1 MDYQNCELL
10 LFGQDEKLTNEL
22 EDTGMRIHALSGSGY
37 YESLRRILKETSASC
52 FITVAAADHFSAQD
66 ILQVAGFLLA
76 DPEKV
81 YAGERRMPDKKA
93 LPQTVY
99 GFLSGIETKDIT
111 TSLYGV
117 PREVLEALAALK
129 KPKDASLF
137 QNIPLQARSKGI
149 AVETVPAETV
159 QEETPGWSVLLS
171 TTKLYQVFIKFSIA
185 AFIAYL
191 VDIGTFY
198 LFQKLFSGLDDEF
211 KILTATVLSRIL
223 CSVATYL
230 LNRGAVFN
238 SGAKSAGT
246 VVRFIILAVGQL
258 IASWLLVW
266 GIGSLLGGGDAVN
279 KILKIIVDLVI
290 FLASFTIQ
298 RDWVFKESK
307 GLLK

>member
-1 MDYQNCELL
+1 M
-10 LFGQDEKLTNEL
+10 
-22 EDTGMRIHALSGSGY
+22 
-37 YESLRRILKETSASC
+37 
-52 FITVAAADHFSAQD
+52 
-66 ILQVAGFLLA
+66 
-76 DPEKV
+76 
-81 YAGERRMPDKKA
+81 
-93 LPQTVY
+93 
-99 GFLSGIETKDIT
+99 
-111 TSLYGV
+111 
-117 PREVLEALAALK
+117 
-129 KPKDASLF
+129 F

-279 KILKIIVDLVI
+279 TILKIIVDLVI